1 MITNIK
7 GKEQD
12 KMRRDNVG
20 NGCCMCMCRMLFSK
34 AADVPGV
41 YGNLVMR
48 P

>member
-20 NGCCMCMCRMLFSK
+20 NGCCMCRMLFSQ

-48 P
+48 L